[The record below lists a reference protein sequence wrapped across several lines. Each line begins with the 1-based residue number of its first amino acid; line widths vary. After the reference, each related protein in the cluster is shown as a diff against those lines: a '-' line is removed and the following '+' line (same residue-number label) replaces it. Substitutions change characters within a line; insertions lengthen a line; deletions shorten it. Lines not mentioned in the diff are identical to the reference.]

1 MNLLKGSSWFR
12 MKFRSSLIVD
22 DLVVV
27 VVPFGSK
34 KVLES

>member
-12 MKFRSSLIVD
+12 MKFRSSLIVVD
-22 DLVVV
+22 MVVV
-27 VVPFGSK
+27 VVPFRSQ